1 MFKLNKLALLVPLCL
16 CFGVQAKLNVP
27 QSIDELPVLAQDN
40 LHSVVCSRTANYFL
54 RAHYKAVKLD
64 NAFADNVIAQ
74 YLSYLDYNKSL
85 YLQSEVDEIYNNR
98 AEILKAIELCNLT
111 YPYALYNENIKK
123 RFKKYSF
130 YLEKLK
136 SGFDVDTDGVIEMDR
151 SESAYFTSR
160 QQLED
165 QWLKE
170 LKNEY
175 INQILQGKSD
185 EKAKER
191 LKKRFESALSRLVQV
206 ETEDVFSTFENAF
219 ATAIDPHTS
228 YLSKQASENFNDD
241 INLSLEGI
249 GAVLMADDEF
259 TVINSLVAGSPAELS
274 KKLKPKDKIVGVR
287 QEDGAYDDIIGWRLN
302 DVVKKIKGP
311 KGSAVYL
318 DIERDEGSTQ
328 KNFTVKLIRDK
339 IKLQDRAAKGEVKL
353 AGKDKV
359 GVLSIKSFYTDLHK
373 DIKKELEKL
382 KKENISSLV
391 IDLRSNGGGLLPE
404 ATSSTGL
411 FIKDGPIVLVRD
423 VVGNIMPQVDTD
435 ESVAYDGPIVVL
447 INRLSASSSE
457 IMAAAL
463 RDYGRAVIIG
473 DTSFGKG
480 TVQQNK
486 HLARVYDYANEDYG
500 SVHYT
505 IAKFYRINGNST
517 QLKGVVPDITFPGLV
532 DNTQVGERVEKNA
545 LNWDKIDSVDYQG
558 YLNIDAY
565 VPELTLRHNNRVK
578 DNLAFRIMREDMDR
592 YLALKEKKVL
602 SVNLDK
608 RRQMKELEDKIALE
622 NTNARLKEM
631 GKDPVKKVDDLPD
644 DFEFPDALLNEAVN
658 IASDF
663 ATLSS
668 SKVHSAQNTPIF
680 TMYSVSNKQENSI
693 ESTN

>member
-98 AEILKAIELCNLT
+98 AEILKAIELCNLS

-130 YLEKLK
+130 YLEKLN

-287 QEDGAYDDIIGWRLN
+287 QEDGTYDDIIGWRLN

-608 RRQMKELEDKIALE
+608 RRQMKDLEDKIALE

-680 TMYSVSNKQENSI
+680 TMYSVSNKQDNSI